1 VATFRNRVPVPPVGL
16 HASGRRIL
24 EGG

>member
-16 HASGRRIL
+16 YTSGRRIL